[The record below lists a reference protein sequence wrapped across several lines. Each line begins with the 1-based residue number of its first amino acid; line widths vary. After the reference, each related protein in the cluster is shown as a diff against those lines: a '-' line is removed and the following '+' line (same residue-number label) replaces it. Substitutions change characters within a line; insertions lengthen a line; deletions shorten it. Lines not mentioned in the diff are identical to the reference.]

1 MDSVLELL
9 KSSYERLLSFTRKS
23 CFLYCCLFP
32 ENHEI
37 RKEEL
42 IEYWKG
48 EGFLDK
54 FDEDANINDDVH
66 ALKEN

>member
-9 KSSYERLLSFTRKS
+9 KYSYERLLSFTHKS

-37 RKEEL
+37 RKEL

-48 EGFLDK
+48 EGVLDK
-54 FDEDANINDDVH
+54 FDEDANINGDLH